1 MSFRTPQPFYPPG
14 EHQMWLALYYAFSDL
29 PQQFQMWSGYRL
41 SPFQEIFKSQ
51 VSPEWPFGAF
61 KHTVFLSYPISG
73 LKWLHLGDQKVA
85 KGRSWRRILFQ
96 PANWNIHQN
105 FMLIRQDLVDFP
117 LVHGRKLANDMV
129 CIKPVVNGGIV
140 IQCLSSGPV
149 FFSHQYFVQLP
160 YSRGSSSCD
169 VLQGSGSSEAVWK
182 HVMIW
187 MAIGSSEENPSFVHQ
202 E

>member
-1 MSFRTPQPFYPPG
+1 M
-14 EHQMWLALYYAFSDL
+14 
-29 PQQFQMWSGYRL
+29 
-41 SPFQEIFKSQ
+41 IKKSRKEEAGGGFCFN
-51 VSPEWPFGAF
+51 P
-61 KHTVFLSYPISG
+61 
-73 LKWLHLGDQKVA
+73 
-85 KGRSWRRILFQ
+85 RIGTSTK
-96 PANWNIHQN
+96 N

-140 IQCLSSGPV
+140 ISVPIKWSS
-149 FFSHQYFVQLP
+149 FFFHQYFVQLP